1 MTLYRTTDNTR
12 WGAGIGRNLTAAEGD
27 IRNWEIDQAILD
39 LQTTRPQ
46 PNDIA
51 SITVV
56 GAAMTITL
64 TDGTPIGPITLP
76 VAALHWRNEWAPFT
90 VYELLD
96 FVTVEG
102 LGIYSVE
109 IAHTSAAT
117 FDAALLISGD
127 GVYRQVWAFDD
138 AATTG
143 VIYDIGFFYQD
154 LLSASVTDRLWEMV
168 AARTLF
174 LPATGDQHE
183 ASLREAPSTAAQV
196 LAIYHDGSQI
206 GHIDFAIGQNA
217 GSVTITADE
226 TILKGELLEVGV
238 PPLTDPTASGLSV
251 MFAAQ
256 RVI

>member
-117 FDAALLISGD
+117 FDAALLISGN

-143 VIYDIGFFYQD
+143 IVYDIGFEWQG
-154 LLSASVTDRLWEMV
+154 LLSDSDGDRLWDFPAV
-168 AARTLF
+168 RQILVPAA
-174 LPATGDQHE
+174 GDQHV
-183 ASLREAPSTAAQV
+183 AVLREAPSTAAQV
-196 LAIYHDGSQI
+196 MQVFHDGTVI
-206 GHIDFAIGQNA
+206 GNIAFAIGANA
-217 GSVTITADE
+217 GIVTITADV
-226 TILKGELLEVGV
+226 TILKGEVLEVGTPALV
-238 PPLTDPTASGLSV
+238 DATAKGLSV
-251 MFAAQ
+251 VFAAQ
-256 RVI
+256 RVV